1 MRVDFFFFFF
11 NVKLT
16 HFFITPFDVS
26 ALKKMLHLQAI
37 LQIVDVM
44 NDY

>member
-1 MRVDFFFFFF
+1 MWVDIYIYFF

-16 HFFITPFDVS
+16 HFFIAPFDAS
-26 ALKKMLHLQAI
+26 ALKKMLRLQAI